1 MTSIRTALLAGL
13 ALLSATPALAQEG
26 LPPGA
31 QSGPP
36 SGPPPGMRDD
46 GKDRLTVGFGLGL
59 APDYEGSDDY
69 ELQPGGIFQGRVSGI
84 EFQMRGLNLY
94 TDLVPDKPGSKTR
107 LVLGPVVQVRLDRT
121 QDLADPRVV
130 QLGDRKT
137 AVEVGL
143 TAGIGK
149 RGVLIPPA
157 SLNFDVT
164 FLHDINGAHRS
175 YVITPSLALSSPV
188 SQRSFARIG
197 VSADYV
203 GAGYARTYFD
213 VAPGFTLPAY
223 SAGGAGFKSLGA
235 SVLYTHDLGGNPRKG
250 WGLFGLVN
258 GKRMLG
264 RFADSPVVKDAGSAS
279 QVFAVAGLSYSF

>member
-1 MTSIRTALLAGL
+1 MSTIRAALLPAL
-13 ALLSATPALAQEG
+13 LLSAAPALAQEG
-26 LPPGA
+26 PPA
-31 QSGPP
+31 GPP
-36 SGPPPGMRDD
+36 SGPPAGFRDD
-46 GKDRLTVGFGLGL
+46 GGDRLTVGFGLGV

-94 TDLVPDKPGSKTR
+94 TDFVPDKPGSKTR
-107 LVLGPVVQVRLDRT
+107 LVLGPVVQLRLDRT
-121 QDLADPRVV
+121 QDLKDPRVA

-137 AVEVGL
+137 AVELGL

-164 FLHDINGAHRS
+164 FLHDVAGAHKS
-175 YVITPSLALSSPV
+175 FVLTPALSLSSPV

-203 GAGYARTYFD
+203 GDGYARTYFD
-213 VAPGFTLPAY
+213 VAPGNVLPAY
-223 SAGGAGFKSLGA
+223 STGGAGFKSIGTSL
-235 SVLYTHDLGGNPRKG
+235 LYTHDLGGNPRQG
-250 WGLFGLVN
+250 WGAFALVN
-258 GKRMLG
+258 YKRMLG
-264 RFADSPVVKDAGSAS
+264 RFADSPVVRDAGSAG